1 MAAGVAD
8 ERLERYAEL
17 AVRVGANVQEGQQ
30 VFLSTVPEHAD
41 VARALT
47 RQAYRAGASYV
58 NVFYDDAHVRHAMIQ
73 SGPDSAL
80 TYAPEWRQQ
89 LARAMAGNAFLATTG
104 DPEPELLADLDGDRV
119 GRATQV
125 DVAKIR
131 RQQAR
136 DHSVN
141 WCGVGAPNTGWAQQV
156 LGEPDVERLWE
167 LVATCFRL
175 DEDDPV
181 AAWREHLA
189 RLDARGKAL
198 TELKPDALHYRGPG
212 TDLTVGLLPTA
223 KWASAGFKT
232 ADGINY
238 VANMPTE
245 EIFTSPDARRADG
258 TIRSTLPLSF
268 SGQLIRGLE
277 FTLED
282 GRIVNVDAETGA
294 ELIRSQIASIENA
307 DRLGELALV
316 TGESRVG
323 QTGTLFYNTLF
334 DENAT
339 CHIAFGGGLTYCFD
353 GEPDENMNVA
363 NIHVDFMVGGPELE
377 VDALMADGTAVPLIR
392 DEVWQLPSE

>member
-1 MAAGVAD
+1 MAADVTD

-17 AVRVGANVQEGQQ
+17 AVRVGANVQKGQE
-30 VFLSTVPEHAD
+30 VFLYSIPEHAD

-47 RQAYRAGASYV
+47 RQCYRAGASHV
-58 NVFYDDAHVRHAMIQ
+58 NVLYEDAHVRHAMIGL
-73 SGPDSAL
+73 GPDTAL
-80 TYAPEWRQQ
+80 TYSPEWRQQ
-89 LARAMAGNAFLATTG
+89 MARDMTGNALIGTSG
-104 DPEPELLADLDGDRV
+104 NPEPELFADLDGDRI
-119 GRATQV
+119 GRVMQV
-125 DVAKIR
+125 EVAKIR
-131 RQQAR
+131 RQQHR
-136 DHSVN
+136 DNSVN
-141 WCGVGAPNTGWAQQV
+141 WCGVGAPNAGWAQQV

-189 RLDARGKAL
+189 RLDARGAAL
-198 TELKPDALHYRGPG
+198 TALKPDALHYRGPG

-223 KWASAGFKT
+223 KWASAGFET
-232 ADGINY
+232 GGGIYY

-245 EIFTSPDARRADG
+245 EIFTTPDSRRAEG
-258 TIRSTLPLSF
+258 TIRSTMPLSL

-277 FTLED
+277 LTFKD
-282 GRIVNVDAETGA
+282 GRIVNVEAEAGA
-294 ELIRSQIASIENA
+294 ELIRSQIASVENA

-323 QTGTLFYNTLF
+323 QIGTLYYNTLF

-339 CHIAFGGGLTYCFD
+339 CHIAFGAGLEYAFD
-353 GEPDENMNVA
+353 GKPGEGINVC

-377 VDALMADGTAVPLIR
+377 VDALLADGTSVPLIR
-392 DEVWQLPSE
+392 AEEWLLQ

>member
-1 MAAGVAD
+1 MSAAD

-17 AVRVGANVQEGQQ
+17 AVRVGVNVQEGQE
-30 VFLSTVPEHAD
+30 VFLYTIPEHAD

-58 NVFYDDAHVRHAMIQ
+58 NVIYGDAHVRHAMIEY
-73 SGPDSAL
+73 GPDSAL
-80 TYAPEWRQQ
+80 TYAPEWLKQ
-89 LARAMAGNAFLATTG
+89 LTTEMSGNALLGTTG
-104 DPEPELLADLDGDRV
+104 NPEPELLADLDGDRV
-119 GRATQV
+119 GRAMQIE
-125 DVAKIR
+125 VAKIR
-131 RQQAR
+131 EQQ
-136 DHSVN
+136 HLSNSVN
-141 WCGVGAPNTGWAQQV
+141 WCGVGAPNAGWAQQV

-212 TDLTVGLLPTA
+212 TDLTVGLLPHA
-223 KWASAGFKT
+223 RFASAGFET
-232 ADGINY
+232 AGGIYY

-245 EIFTSPDARRADG
+245 EIFTTPDARRAEG

-277 FTLED
+277 LTLEN

-294 ELIRSQIASIENA
+294 ELIRSQIASVENA

-339 CHIAFGGGLTYCFD
+339 CHIAFGAGLPYCFD
-353 GEPDENMNVA
+353 GEPGEGMNLS

-377 VDALMADGTAVPLIR
+377 VDALLADGTAVPLIR
-392 DEVWQLPSE
+392 NEVWQLSS